1 MNILLIEDSVADV
14 ENIRILL
21 NDAKIRYKLYEAN
34 TLSKGFDLVD
44 NNPIDVVLLDLSVGD
59 STGLSTV
66 TTWVNRVKNIPVVV
80 LTGTGNQRTGHKA
93 VENGAQDYI
102 VKSPE
107 LASLRLINA
116 INYAITRSKNE
127 AELRKT
133 NETLSRDTQQLK
145 TNQQLAGLAA
155 WEMDIVNNAMQWD
168 AETFR
173 IFGHKPN
180 AFTPT
185 RSDYMNVVHRDD
197 REQVEDF
204 FNQALSLGSPQS
216 IKYRII
222 IDRRVVKH
230 ISVRAQVKFDES
242 TNRVLLVGTI
252 QDITEKTDDPPAQ
265 AAEPSAPEAV
275 ALMPEQVF
283 SQLSYN
289 IRGPLNSIN
298 QLLFLIDDSMLPPS
312 QLDLFQN
319 LKTAVDELSF
329 TLLSVINYSLLVSQ
343 KNQLNRE
350 VFNLPD
356 AIESIRRV
364 AIFKAAQKQCT
375 VNLITDSSLPKQAYG
390 DAAKIS
396 QFISGE
402 FQLMLLRWNG
412 RKAPEVRL
420 STQLSGK
427 NCLLILE
434 LKYNG
439 EEPQPALENSKV
451 PWDKIVRLIG
461 EQKSQQEQLELASF
475 INNKLG
481 EWLEVRTELKNAKN
495 KNEVHLRHAI
505 PLSLIE
511 EEAPPSAE
519 SPVSPIF
526 ILLAEDHPVQQITA
540 FKLLSNW
547 SGFVQVTLAKNGQ
560 EALNL
565 AKEKSFDLI
574 LMDLQMPVMSGLEAI
589 AAIRQF
595 SRTPIIAVTA
605 SANPEE
611 EEEARLMGANDYLLK
626 PFSPE
631 YLFNRISQLLYSES

>member
-1 MNILLIEDSVADV
+1 MNILLIEDSIADV

-21 NDAKIRYKLYEAN
+21 NDAKVRYKLFEAN

-66 TTWVNRVKNIPVVV
+66 TTWVNRIKDIPVVV
-80 LTGTGNQRTGHKA
+80 LTGTGNKRTGQKA

-102 VKSPE
+102 VKSPD
-107 LASLRLINA
+107 LVSLRLLDV

-127 AELRKT
+127 SELRKK
-133 NETLSRDTQQLK
+133 NETLVRDAVVLK
-145 TNQQLAGLAA
+145 TNQQLAGLGA

-168 AETFR
+168 TETFL
-173 IFGHKPN
+173 IFGYKPN

-197 REQVEDF
+197 RDQVERF
-204 FNQALSLGSPQS
+204 FNQAVNSGTPQS

-222 IDRRVVKH
+222 IDRRIVKH

-242 TNRVLLVGTI
+242 TNRVLLGGTI
-252 QDITEKTDDPPAQ
+252 QDITEKTDDTPVTT
-265 AAEPSAPEAV
+265 AAPSIPEAIS
-275 ALMPEQVF
+275 LTPEQVF

-298 QLLFLIDDSMLPPS
+298 QLLFLIDDTALPPS

-329 TLLSVINYSLLVSQ
+329 TLLSIINYSLLASQ
-343 KNQLNRE
+343 KHQLNRE

-356 AIESIRRV
+356 TLEAIRRV
-364 AIFKAAQKQCT
+364 ALFKASQKQCG
-375 VNLITDSSLPKQAYG
+375 VNLIVDNFLPQQAYG

-427 NCLLILE
+427 NCLLVLE
-434 LKYNG
+434 LRYNG
-439 EEPQPALENSKV
+439 EEPRPALESNKV

-461 EQKSQQEQLELASF
+461 EQKSQHEQMELASF
-475 INNKLG
+475 INSKLS
-481 EWLEVRTELKNAKN
+481 EWLEVRTELKNTRN
-495 KNEVHLRHAI
+495 KNEVHIRHAI
-505 PLSLIE
+505 PLTLVE
-511 EEAPPSAE
+511 EEALPSAE

-526 ILLAEDHPVQQITA
+526 ILLAEDHPVQQMTA
-540 FKLLSNW
+540 FRLLSSW
-547 SGFVQVTLAKNGQ
+547 SNFVQVTMAKNGQ

-565 AKEKSFDLI
+565 AKEKTFDLI

-589 AAIRQF
+589 TAIRWF
-595 SRTPIIAVTA
+595 SHTPIIAVTA
-605 SANPEE
+605 SATPEE
-611 EEEARLMGANDYLLK
+611 EYEARHAGANDYLIK

-631 YLFNRISQLLYSES
+631 DLFKRITQLLCTEP